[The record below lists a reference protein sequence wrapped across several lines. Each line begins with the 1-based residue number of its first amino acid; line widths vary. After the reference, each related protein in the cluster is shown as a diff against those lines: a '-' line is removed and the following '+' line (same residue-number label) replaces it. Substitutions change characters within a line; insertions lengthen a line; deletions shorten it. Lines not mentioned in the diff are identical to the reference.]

1 MELFWLQ
8 KNPATVEKLVS
19 PGGAWQSMR
28 NTYGA
33 AWQLSGLPAP
43 PWDFRITGS
52 EQLVARREHPPPP
65 PSPGLSLPLRA
76 SCCHC

>member
-1 MELFWLQ
+1 M
-8 KNPATVEKLVS
+8 S
-19 PGGAWQSMR
+19 PGGAWRAMR

-52 EQLVARREHPPPP
+52 EQLVARQTSHPT
-65 PSPGLSLPLRA
+65 SHILRGLPAVVVRLRLQLDRLQRA
-76 SCCHC
+76 TSWT